1 MLQGIQF
8 LDEQVIIW
16 IQECIQN
23 PIMSK
28 IMVWVSTSGNKGMI
42 WIGLG
47 ILLLCLG
54 IRRKKLFDLGIRLF
68 LCLGTTAVLCN
79 LILKPWV
86 ARIRPYDV
94 LGFPILVSPLH
105 DYSFPSGHT
114 SSSFAAAAAIYAY
127 HKKWGIA
134 AYAFAVCMG
143 ISRLYLGVHFP
154 SDVLVGAVIGFVMA
168 NMTLWICKK
177 YGTLSTKEK

>member
-8 LDEQVIIW
+8 VDEQIIVW
-16 IQECIQN
+16 IQEYMQN
-23 PIMSK
+23 PIMTK
-28 IMVWVSTSGNKGMI
+28 IMIFVSTLGNKGMI

-47 ILLLCLG
+47 ILLLCFG
-54 IRRKKLFDLGIRLF
+54 IRRKKLFGLGIRLF

-94 LGFPILVSPLH
+94 LDFPILIPPLQ

-114 SSSFAAAAAIYAY
+114 SSSFAAAAVIYAY

-134 AYAFAVCMG
+134 AYVFAVCMG

-154 SDVLVGAVIGFVMA
+154 SDVLVGAVIGFVTA
-168 NMTLWICKK
+168 NMVLWICKK
-177 YGTLSTKEK
+177 YGIAL